1 MKKFSKPQI
10 FAEWKNFLERCMM
23 AELDIL
29 KITDITSKGFIDH
42 YQKVKIK
49 HLSSN
54 DNVKRTFLI
63 PNHYAYFSFDFVDG
77 EKRKE
82 VHSLT
87 YLERPEPSI
96 NKSFEIEFKFVMG
109 HLDNQTKPYNVK
121 VVDFLYHYCNPD
133 FIGILEKISW
143 EING

>member
-1 MKKFSKPQI
+1 MKKFSKEQI
-10 FAEWKNFLERCMM
+10 FVEWKNFLERCMM
-23 AELDIL
+23 ANLDIL
-29 KITDITSKGFIDH
+29 KIVDITSEGFVNH

-49 HLSSN
+49 HTTSN
-54 DNVKRTFLI
+54 NQVKRTFLI
-63 PNHYAYFSFDFVDG
+63 PNHYAYFSFDFVEG
-77 EKRKE
+77 RKRTE
-82 VHSLT
+82 VDNFK
-87 YLERPEPSI
+87 YLSRPEGT
-96 NKSFEIEFKFVMG
+96 KSFEIDFKFVMG